1 MDKKDT
7 KDVKEIEVRV
17 GEMPSNAQ
25 RDIGMG
31 IVRMDTQILHSLG
44 LRDGDV
50 CEIEGKRKTGAIVL
64 RPYPSDAG
72 LKIIRMDGYTRR
84 NAGTGIG
91 EKVFVRNA
99 ELKEA
104 KSISIAPA
112 ENGIE
117 LKMSSEQA
125 KSLILGRVV
134 SKGDVISPSVRTRRQ
149 QPEFGDVFGM
159 GLDVNNMLGGFG
171 LSDLKLIVAESSP
184 KGIVKITDQTEVK
197 VISKAVEVME
207 EGIVSMTYEDI
218 GGLHEEVKKVR
229 EMIELPMKHPELF
242 QKLGIDP
249 PKGVLLYGPPGTG
262 KTLLARAVASESGA
276 SFYSI
281 AGPEVMSKFYGE
293 SEENVRKIFNDAE
306 ENAPSIIFID
316 EIDSLAP
323 KRENSGEVERRVVAQ
338 LLSLMDGLKGRGQV
352 IVIAATNII
361 NSIDPALRRGGRF
374 DREIEIGVPTRDGR
388 KEILQIHTRN
398 MPLAKD
404 INISKIADVTYGYV
418 GADLNALSKE
428 AAMSSLRRILPE
440 INLKEDTI
448 DPKVIEKLEVNRSDF
463 NSALLAVEP
472 SAMREVMIEIP
483 KVKWDDVGGLLEV
496 KKRLIES
503 IEWPLKYPKSFKT
516 MGVRP
521 PRGILLYGLPGTGKT
536 LLAKAV
542 ANKSNTNFISIKGPE
557 VFNKYVGES
566 EKAIREVFKRA
577 RQVAPSIIFIDEI
590 DAIAPKRGHDTDSGV
605 ADRVVNQ
612 LLTEMDG
619 LEGLEGVV
627 VIAATNRPDIIDTG
641 VLRPGR
647 FDRHIYIPVPDK
659 ESRKKIFDVYL
670 SRMPIDKDVK
680 VSSLVSKSE
689 NYVGADI
696 ESICREAALIALRK
710 DIKSKIITKDD
721 FDKAFDKLKPTVT
734 KKEID
739 SYNKK
744 VDESKVSKEEVS
756 PDYLG

>member
-7 KDVKEIEVRV
+7 KDVKGIEVRV

-31 IVRMDTQILHSLG
+31 IVRMDTQILHALG
-44 LRDGDV
+44 LREGDV

-84 NAGTGIG
+84 NAVTGIG
-91 EKVFVRNA
+91 EKVFVRKS

-112 ENGIE
+112 EKGIE
-117 LKMSSEQA
+117 MKISSGQA
-125 KSLILGRVV
+125 KSLIMGRVV
-134 SKGDVISPSVRTRRQ
+134 SKGDLISPSVRTRQRQ
-149 QPEFGDVFGM
+149 PDFGDLFGM
-159 GLDVNNMLGGFG
+159 DIDVKNMLGGFG
-171 LSDLKLIVAESSP
+171 FSDLKLIVAESSP

-197 VISKAVEVME
+197 VLSKAVEVTDE
-207 EGIVSMTYEDI
+207 TTVSMTYEDI

-262 KTLLARAVASESGA
+262 KTLLARAVASESGVN
-276 SFYSI
+276 FYSI

-338 LLSLMDGLKGRGQV
+338 LLSLMDGLKSRGQV

-398 MPLAKD
+398 MPLSKD
-404 INISKIADVTYGYV
+404 VNISKIADVTYGYV
-418 GADLNALSKE
+418 GADLNALAKE

-440 INLKEDTI
+440 INLKDDTI

-463 NSALLAVEP
+463 NNALLSVEP

-483 KVKWDDVGGLLEV
+483 KVQWDDVGGLSDV
-496 KKRLIES
+496 KKRLMES
-503 IEWPLKYPKSFKT
+503 IEWPLKYPDSFKT
-516 MGVRP
+516 MGIRP

-590 DAIAPKRGHDTDSGV
+590 DAIAPKRGHDMDSGV
-605 ADRVVNQ
+605 SDRVVNQ

-670 SRMPIDKDVK
+670 SKMPIAKDVK
-680 VSSLVSKSE
+680 VSELISKSD

-710 DIKSKIITKDD
+710 DIKSKTITKDD
-721 FDKAFDKLKPTVT
+721 FDKAFDKVKPTVT
-734 KKEID
+734 KAEIE
-739 SYNKK
+739 SYDKK
-744 VDESKVSKEEVS
+744 VDKSKISKEEVS
-756 PDYLG
+756 LDYLG